1 MVKLCIL
8 IGLGLLIGGVIIACA
23 TKNAGAS
30 RVNNVPAR
38 TPTRNVSST
47 PVLSATRPQPR
58 TSTSRPSSTTAL
70 PPRRNARSNTVVASR
85 SSITSCCG
93 PRGVMPAQFPCCPF
107 DKQRNIP
114 GERQLIFW
122 DNSENCYYCS
132 RGHKFKSNGKLLFAN

>member
-1 MVKLCIL
+1 MVTVCIL
-8 IGLGLLIGGVIIACA
+8 IGLGLLIGAIIITCA
-23 TKNAGAS
+23 TRNAGAR
-30 RVNNVPAR
+30 RVNNASPRIPAR
-38 TPTRNVSST
+38 NTSRT

-58 TSTSRPSSTTAL
+58 THTSRHSSTTDL
-70 PPRRNARSNTVVASR
+70 PPRRNARSNTGVASR
-85 SSITSCCG
+85 SSIIACCG